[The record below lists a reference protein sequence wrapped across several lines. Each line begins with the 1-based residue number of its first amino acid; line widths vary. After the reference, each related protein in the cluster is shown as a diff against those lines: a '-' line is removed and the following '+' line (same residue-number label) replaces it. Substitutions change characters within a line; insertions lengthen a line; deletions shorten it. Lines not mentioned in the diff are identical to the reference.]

1 MRALAENPRSLD
13 PYKTWSHLAGL
24 GAGIWMALRTVR
36 RPRPLGEPPV
46 LAAAAPVLAAAA
58 LAVPLASPPC
68 LLTSRCAAGVFGKS
82 TSLACGLPGGAAACS
97 SEGRV

>member
-36 RPRPLGEPPV
+36 RPRPLGEP
-46 LAAAAPVLAAAA
+46 PVLAAAA